1 LLAGC
6 ASLDIGKPGETDAL
20 ARAQEL
26 RRAGNSD
33 QAAAVAQR
41 ALLTVAPGDVKLQG
55 ELARDLVE
63 TNPSRALDILADCM
77 DPAEPDPKLYIVA
90 GAALTVL
97 GKFKDAE
104 HSFAEAAK
112 LAPDDPGLKE
122 NQAIE
127 QRMAAAAEPS
137 KVAALDANGSPA
149 KLKTGAATSHP
160 RTAVKR
166 ASEAPIEPKI
176 TAKVLSVPEVPA
188 VPFADRWHIL

>member
-1 LLAGC
+1 LQIWLPATWCLLVFCAFLLLAGC

-97 GKFKDAE
+97 A
-104 HSFAEAAK
+104 S
-112 LAPDDPGLKE
+112 
-122 NQAIE
+122 
-127 QRMAAAAEPS
+127 S
-137 KVAALDANGSPA
+137 KTRSIRLR
-149 KLKTGAATSHP
+149 KP
-160 RTAVKR
+160 RSLRPMIR
-166 ASEAPIEPKI
+166 A
-176 TAKVLSVPEVPA
+176 
-188 VPFADRWHIL
+188 